1 MRKLTILSILF
12 LGVAAKSAA
21 QEPVA
26 VADSTVVPVA
36 DSLAVAVDSLAAIE
50 PEEEISVTSFSCLTN
65 DLTAR
70 VIAPKR
76 DQNNEVCAVIKIVTK
91 DKSLFFEP
99 DALGITAR
107 EDQPGEIWL
116 YVPRGAKRITIKH
129 ERFGIIRNYFYPE
142 PINEAMVYEM
152 QLFVPEDKSGTRVVE
167 RVVEKLATAQA
178 VMMNYSPVSAQVYID
193 DTLRVAR
200 NGAYSEVFPVG
211 EHKYRVCKDHYVEE
225 TGTFSIVPEHP
236 TVLNVQLPAAYG
248 FIQVKTDI
256 PAAKLT
262 VNGENKGYTPF
273 QTDTIPTG
281 QYILRVE
288 KRNYYPVE
296 DTIQLMPAKTEL
308 LQYKLK
314 RIRANFFFMPQ
325 IATSMD
331 ADQLSYGLFMGICRR
346 FGAYFNFHTDGNFD
360 DTFVMGADP
369 EDYLYDGG
377 TEKIRYA
384 ASMGIMARVWSK
396 YLYLYGGGGYGV
408 RRYGWNVATSA
419 YGDCVAV
426 DNHEGGLAEV
436 GIIGRYKWVALS
448 AGFRT
453 SVDFKYREFSAGI
466 GFVFGK

>member
-1 MRKLTILSILF
+1 MKKLIILSCIL
-12 LGVAAKSAA
+12 LGAVSNAVA
-21 QEPVA
+21 QETVMA
-26 VADSTVVPVA
+26 AGDSIATPAA
-36 DSLAVAVDSLAAIE
+36 DSLAVPVE
-50 PEEEISVTSFSCLTN
+50 PEEEISVTKFSCLTN

-76 DQNNEVCAVIKIVTK
+76 DQNNEVCAIIKIVTK

-152 QLFVPEDKSGTRVVE
+152 MLYVPEEKGTRVVE

-178 VMMNYSPVSAQVYID
+178 LMMNYSPATAQIYID
-193 DTLRVAR
+193 DTLRTAR

-211 EHKYRVCKDHYVEE
+211 EHKYRVCREHYVEE
-225 TGTFSIVPEHP
+225 TGTFDIVPEHP

-256 PAAKLT
+256 PAASLAI
-262 VNGENKGYTPF
+262 NGDNKGVTPY

-281 QYILRVE
+281 QYIVKVE
-288 KRNYYPVE
+288 KRNYYPIQ
-296 DTIQLMPAKTEL
+296 DTIQLLPAKTEIL
-308 LQYKLK
+308 DYKLK
-314 RIRANFFFMPQ
+314 RISVNTFLMPQ
-325 IATSMD
+325 FCASLD
-331 ADQLSYGLFMGICRR
+331 ADQMSYGLFLGFCRK

-360 DTFVMGADP
+360 DDFVMGANPD
-369 EDYLYDGG
+369 DYIYDGG
-377 TEKIRYA
+377 TKKIRYA
-384 ASMGIMARVWSK
+384 ASLGVMARVWKK
-396 YLYLYGGGGYGV
+396 YLYVYAGGGYGV
-408 RRYGWNVATSA
+408 RRYGWDVATN
-419 YGDCVAV
+419 DNETVPV

-436 GIIGRYKWVALS
+436 GVIGRYKLLAVS
-448 AGFRT
+448 AGFRS
-453 SVDFKYREFSAGI
+453 SVDFKYREFSVGI
-466 GFVFGK
+466 GFAFGK